1 MTKISIIILFVFI
14 LSTSFAQKAKVN
26 SALLDKEAG
35 KLDQALSSIEEA
47 VNPANPKSESSIAW
61 AHTWE
66 IRGEIYQAIY
76 KSKDDNFKKL
86 HADPLL
92 EALKSYQKAT
102 ELDEK
107 GKLANSL
114 KIKMQVLINDLSEQA
129 VNAFNEPN
137 YNKALA
143 SFEQILTIE
152 ENPLYKEASSNAV
165 DTALIFNA
173 GLAAYK
179 AEQYDKAIGF
189 YKKAAEYKYSG
200 SRTYEL
206 LNLSYMAKK
215 DSAGAL
221 AIIQEGLQ
229 QYPDNSILLN
239 QIIDIYI
246 GKNKIEDA
254 MKYLDRAISTKA
266 DNEILYLAQGNLFVK
281 LHKNDEAVKCYEK
294 ALALKPDFMDAYF
307 NLGNIYYNQGV
318 KQVEL
323 ANAVPSNELQKYE
336 TEKAKADEEFKKSL
350 PYLEKAYAINDS
362 DRLTLESLKNV
373 YYRLQMLDKHA
384 AIVEKMKTVQ

>member
-1 MTKISIIILFVFI
+1 MSKISLITIFI
-14 LSTSFAQKAKVN
+14 FIVSITYGQKTKVN
-26 SALLDKEAG
+26 SALMDKEAG
-35 KLDQALSSIEEA
+35 KLDQALLSIEEA

-66 IRGEIYQAIY
+66 VRGDIYEAIY
-76 KSKDDNFKKL
+76 KSKEDKFKKL

-92 EALKSYQKAT
+92 EALNSYQKAT

-107 GKLANSL
+107 GKLANAL

-129 VNAFNEPN
+129 VNAFNEPD

-152 ENPLYKEASSNAV
+152 DNPLYKEASSNAV
-165 DTALIFNA
+165 DTAIIFNA

-179 AEQYDKAIGF
+179 AEQYDKAIELN
-189 YKKAAEYKYSG
+189 KKAARYQYSG

-206 LNLSYMAKK
+206 MALSYMAKK

-221 AIIQEGLQ
+221 TVIQDGLQ
-229 QYPDNSILLN
+229 QYPDNSFLLN
-239 QIIDIYI
+239 QVIDIYI
-246 GKNKIEDA
+246 GKNKIDDA
-254 MKYLDRAISTKA
+254 MKYLDLAISKKA
-266 DNEILYLAQGNLFVK
+266 DNEIMHLVRGNLLVK
-281 LHKNDEAVKCYEK
+281 LNRYDEAVKCYEK
-294 ALALKPDFMDAYF
+294 AITLKPDFMDAYF
-307 NLGNIYYNQGV
+307 NLGNVYYTQGV
-318 KQVEL
+318 KQTEL
-323 ANAVPSNELQKYE
+323 ANEVPSNNVVKYDE
-336 TEKAKADEEFKKSL
+336 EKAKADEEFKKAL
-350 PYLEKAYAINDS
+350 PYLEKAYSINDS

-384 AIVEKMKTVQ
+384 AIVEKIKSNQ

>member
-1 MTKISIIILFVFI
+1 MTKISLFIIFI
-14 LSTSFAQKAKVN
+14 LILSPSFAQKTKVN
-26 SALLDKEAG
+26 SALVEKEAG

-66 IRGEIYQAIY
+66 VRGEIYESIY
-76 KSKDDNFKKL
+76 KSKEDKFKKL

-92 EALKSYQKAT
+92 EAMKSYQKAT

-107 GKLANSL
+107 GKLANAL
-114 KIKMQVLINDLSEQA
+114 KIKMQVLIGDLSEQA

-152 ENPLYKEASSNAV
+152 DNPMYKTASANAV
-165 DTALIFNA
+165 DTAIIFNA

-179 AEQYDKAIGF
+179 AEQYDKAIAF
-189 YKKAAEYKYSG
+189 YKKAAQYKYSG

-206 LNLSYMAKK
+206 MALSYMEKK
-215 DSAGAL
+215 DSGGAL
-221 AIIQEGLQ
+221 TVIQEGLQ
-229 QYPDNSILLN
+229 QYPDNSFLLN
-239 QIIDIYI
+239 QVIDIYI
-246 GKNKIEDA
+246 GKNKIDDA
-254 MKYLDRAISTKA
+254 MKYLDLAISKKA
-266 DNEILYLAQGNLFVK
+266 DNEVLHLVRGNLLVK
-281 LHKNDEAVKCYEK
+281 LNRNDEAVKCYEK
-294 ALALKPDFMDAYF
+294 AIALKPDFMDAYF

-318 KQVEL
+318 KQTDI
-323 ANAVPSNELQKYE
+323 ANAIPGNEPQRYE
-336 TEKAKADEEFKKSL
+336 AEKAKSDEEFKNAL

-384 AIVEKMKTVQ
+384 AIVEKMKSVQ